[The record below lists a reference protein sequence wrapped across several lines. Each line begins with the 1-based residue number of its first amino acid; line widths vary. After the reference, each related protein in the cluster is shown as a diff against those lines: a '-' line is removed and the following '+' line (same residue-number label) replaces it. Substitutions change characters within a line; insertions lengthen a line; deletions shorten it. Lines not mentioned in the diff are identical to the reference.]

1 MLKKI
6 LVLLLFSITVVA
18 FSYEPS
24 TITVNVFGQIVEES
38 SNKVIEIDILESGED
53 SKIASKKAIEKNNLV
68 TDALLSLGIEKSAIS
83 SNSNHQSY
91 THEKE
96 YFVRRIIKVTINSDV
111 DLDKLYK
118 KIIEAGAAGYNDT
131 DSYRHLDRGYS
142 ESETEAPK
150 SLEEAVL
157 LAEKKAKVL
166 AKAFNAQIGRI
177 VAIKELSYGPHSD
190 DAIAFEVTYELIY

>member
-1 MLKKI
+1 M
-6 LVLLLFSITVVA
+6 FSIAVA
-18 FSYEPS
+18 VHSYEAS

-38 SNKVIEIDILESGED
+38 GNKVIEIDIVESGEN
-53 SKIASKKAIEKNNLV
+53 SQIASEKAIDKNNLV
-68 TDALLSLGIEKSAIS
+68 IESLLDLGIDKSLLS

-96 YFVRRIIKVTINSDV
+96 YFVRKVVKVTINNDI

-118 KIIEAGAAGYNDT
+118 KVIEAGAAGYNDP
-131 DSYRHLDRGYS
+131 DSYRHLDRVNAGS
-142 ESETEAPK
+142 DTEAPK

-157 LAEKKAKVL
+157 LAEKKAKAL
-166 AKAFNAQIGRI
+166 AKAFNAQVGRI
-177 VAIKELSYGPHSD
+177 VSIKELRYGPHSA